1 MLCQAFRVEPSGL
14 PHLDKLVRAKIL
26 GLAPQTPRA
35 RMLKKEKRGSS
46 ERSRRML
53 MLGRIPWLTFLV
65 EWPVYSATMG
75 ALSMRVAMH
84 PMQAAQDSNGSSK
97 PLDLVSRSSSNR
109 QPLAAAR
116 TLMPIITA

>member
-1 MLCQAFRVEPSGL
+1 
-14 PHLDKLVRAKIL
+14 
-26 GLAPQTPRA
+26 
-35 RMLKKEKRGSS
+35 
-46 ERSRRML
+46 